1 MIAARFRSVG
11 WVACIAMAML
21 GFYMMSQWVA
31 AERGALARTDR
42 RIADTRA
49 DIVRLT
55 TEIAARSRMS
65 QLESWNHQ
73 VLSLKAPAP
82 LQYAASAVEL
92 VSRDGTTPLPLDPAI
107 VAGRGAVDRVAL
119 QVPAP
124 VAAPARPHPAIIPV
138 SAPAPVAAP
147 PEPLLRQATF
157 VRARPDR
164 MADSAPV
171 VTRVSFSGG
180 GLLPADIGGLAAR
193 EAATRKSRRDR
204 ADR

>member
-11 WVACIAMAML
+11 WVACIAAAML
-21 GFYMMSQWVA
+21 VFYMMSQWVA

-42 RIADTRA
+42 QIADTRA
-49 DIVRLT
+49 DIMRLT

-73 VLSLKAPAP
+73 VLALKAPAP

-92 VSRDGTTPLPLDPAI
+92 VSRDGATPLPLDPAI
-107 VAGRGAVDRVAL
+107 VAARGAVDRVAL

-124 VAAPARPHPAIIPV
+124 ARAHPAIIPV

-157 VRARPDR
+157 VRTRPDR

-171 VTRVSFSGG
+171 VTRVSFGGG

-193 EAATRKSRRDR
+193 EAAARKSRRDR